1 MSSTATPEQS
11 PAGQTRKSA
20 RFQDWRF
27 PEADIPFGMDRGQ
40 ISYNSYFYNPFWVSG
55 QVASDLRR
63 LYAMLTRF
71 MPAHGAG
78 KVDPIVAL
86 TYE

>member
-1 MSSTATPEQS
+1 
-11 PAGQTRKSA
+11 
-20 RFQDWRF
+20 
-27 PEADIPFGMDRGQ
+27 MDRGQ

-63 LYAMLTRF
+63 LYALLTRF